1 MFFVRSLALLAL
13 LASVTIVRPGVVI
26 AELGETRLDNPRAS
40 DATKVS
46 AGLNHTCAVLSD
58 ESLWCW
64 GSNSEGQLGLGNTTD
79 QSSPARVG
87 SATNWRSVSAG
98 NNATTCAV
106 NTSNDIFC
114 WGFNASGQTG
124 VIKTTTQ
131 VTSPTKV
138 EALAT
143 TVQSVSVGSTS
154 TCIVTTS
161 GVVRCW
167 GDNSYGQIGTGVTI
181 GQSTHIPTAVQNLA
195 GTYSAVA
202 VGTDGACA
210 LSTTKAAFCWGT
222 DLWGQRG
229 DGAGQTP
236 SSDSPSAVVVN
247 TGELVIALVG
257 GAQSNCMVI
266 ENNGATR
273 CWGQNTSEYLRT
285 TVGNI
290 YSPLTTDKAP
300 FSGVLGKAI
309 SVGLD
314 FACLLKNA
322 DGRVVCGGKTDRNQV
337 SNAPTSTGNL
347 VVTTGSS
354 HACVVGSDRRL
365 SCWGAN
371 ADGRVGNGTP
381 ATSATASVVTF
392 GSHSVQT
399 IGAEPVAPSAP
410 RSVALEGRYK
420 SLSVTWTAPATTG
433 TAVMSNY
440 EYRYSTNGGGAWT
453 SWVSFASNAVAGL
466 ITGLTTGVNYSVQV
480 RAVSTDGTGPA
491 SQTAGPVAPSTGCD
505 PKNNCALGAIGP
517 RGGTIVLDRGI
528 AQSSERFIEAAAKGW
543 SGSQN
548 DPQSDWETARNAS
561 YAYEGYA
568 YGWTLATSSELSA
581 ISTSYLA
588 NQTLLADWDMSS
600 PNSYWSL
607 SEIDNKNA
615 YAGTIARDKTFYS
628 SYRPVRYLDGPT
640 LLAAP
645 IVSVTATD
653 LALSVSWT
661 APSTLNNGAVTDY
674 QTRVSSDGGANW
686 AAWVS
691 QGLQT
696 SVALSGLTSGASYR
710 VQVRAFNGAGGGTI
724 GQSSIVVMTPA
735 ITPASQTIS
744 AVMNTSITPTST
756 FSAVNFSGAIS
767 YAVTTGTLPT
777 GLSIHPNT
785 GVVSGT
791 PSTAGSVTVTI
802 TATGTTGTATATI
815 TFTTAALPPGIV
827 EGVWA
832 IDGLDAV
839 VVEWFAPSTGETATG
854 YEYAISTNGGQS
866 FSGFQAVPSALN
878 MSSGSAQARL
888 STRIST
894 GLTRGVETIFQVRAM
909 NGSVAGPVFPNP
921 LSAWSTWAPRATA
934 KLAHPCDPMNN
945 CEVGSVGPG
954 GGLIV
959 YDHGVNASWGRYIE
973 AAPAYWNGSV
983 GDPAAK
989 FGCDGSTVTAA
1000 AGASQQLLGTGR
1012 ANTAAIMASCSTAGI
1027 PARIAD
1033 AYAVSV
1039 NGQSFDDW
1047 HLASSGE
1054 LQKLYSYRQILGGWK
1069 HGYSNDDDL
1078 YASSTDANS
1087 SYFFGIGGT
1096 HDKLMFV
1103 FVRPIRY
1110 VDGPSAPSVPG
1121 VIASVGDG
1129 VVNLAWSEPISDG
1142 GNAVSGYQYRSSS
1155 NGGTS
1160 WGAWSSLGLVFNHIE
1175 TALVTTSSYVF
1186 EVRALNRG
1194 GAGIAAATSAL
1205 VPGAVSIDMVAET
1218 VLTMP
1223 SLFSGSTVGAGISY
1237 SVTNGTL
1244 PAGLVLN
1251 SATGAITGTPTSGG
1265 SSRVTITATVGA
1277 ATAVAVVQFTIAA
1290 ATTTTIST
1298 TTTTSPP
1305 SSSSTT
1311 TPPTTTAPQ
1320 TTAPPT
1326 TATAAPTTV
1335 VIVPQALAPL
1345 LVNNVVSTNPS
1356 TTTTIPV
1363 SLLVTPQRQE
1373 QLTADAG
1380 ASKILI
1386 GGKLVEVNLI
1396 QVPQALRQVPA
1407 AERNVEQI
1415 TELRKIADS
1424 LVEQVQ
1430 ALLGGKAASP
1440 ISVRQ
1445 TPQGAVIVGLVTDPI
1460 TGKKIDVPV
1469 EYVALIRGGGLLL
1482 MVAGSDGSAA
1492 AKVASDGVLE
1502 ISQGGIVSVLAYGL
1516 APNSS
1521 GEVVVMSTPR
1531 KVGEFTVAPDGG
1543 VSSHAVLPSDLGAG
1557 QHTVVVTVGDEA
1569 ASLGFRV
1576 IADSNTPK
1584 IPTAGFH
1591 SGNLLQWALLSLLL
1605 GLSLLAV
1612 RRRQRVPPR
1621 ASHNQR

>member
-1 MFFVRSLALLAL
+1 M
-13 LASVTIVRPGVVI
+13 
-26 AELGETRLDNPRAS
+26 
-40 DATKVS
+40 
-46 AGLNHTCAVLSD
+46 
-58 ESLWCW
+58 
-64 GSNSEGQLGLGNTTD
+64 
-79 QSSPARVG
+79 
-87 SATNWRSVSAG
+87 
-98 NNATTCAV
+98 
-106 NTSNDIFC
+106 
-114 WGFNASGQTG
+114 
-124 VIKTTTQ
+124 
-131 VTSPTKV
+131 
-138 EALAT
+138 EALGT

-161 GVVRCW
+161 GGVSCW
-167 GDNSYGQIGTGVTI
+167 GDNSYGQIGTGVTT
-181 GQSTHIPTAVQNLA
+181 GQSTHTPTAVQNLA
-195 GTYSAVA
+195 GTYSTVA

-210 LSTTKAAFCWGT
+210 LTTTKVAFCWGS

-229 DGAGQTP
+229 DGSGQT
-236 SSDSPSAVVVN
+236 SSSSSPSAVVVN
-247 TGELVIALVG
+247 AGELVTALIV
-257 GAQSNCMVI
+257 GAQSNCLI
-266 ENNGATR
+266 FENSGATR

-290 YSPLTTDKAP
+290 YSPMASDKAP
-300 FSGVLGKAI
+300 FSGVSGKAI

-314 FACLLKNA
+314 FACILKNA
-322 DGRVVCGGKTDRNQV
+322 DGGVVCGGKTDRNQV

-347 VVTTGSS
+347 VIVTGYS
-354 HACVVGSDRRL
+354 HACVVRSDRRL

-371 ADGRVGNGTP
+371 ADGRVGNGTL
-381 ATSATASVVTF
+381 ATSATASLITF

-399 IGAEPVAPSAP
+399 IGAEPIAPSAP

-420 SLSVTWTAPATTG
+420 SLSVTWTAPLTIG
-433 TAVMSNY
+433 TAVISNY

-453 SWVSFASNAVAGL
+453 SWVSFASNAVTGL
-466 ITGLTTGVNYSVQV
+466 ITGLTTGTNYSVQV
-480 RAVSTDGTGPA
+480 RAVSADGTGPE
-491 SQTAGPVAPSTGCD
+491 SGTAGPVVPSTGCD
-505 PKNNCALGAIGP
+505 PKNNCALGAVGP
-517 RGGTIVLDRGI
+517 RGGIIVLDRGI
-528 AQSSERFIEAAAKGW
+528 AQSSERFIEAAPKGW

-548 DPQSDWETARNAS
+548 DPQSDWDTAKTAS

-568 YGWTLATSSELSA
+568 YGWTLPTSSELSA
-581 ISTSYLA
+581 ISTAYLA

-607 SEIDNKNA
+607 SEIDDNNA
-615 YAGTIARDKTFYS
+615 YAGTSPQDKTFYS

-640 LLAAP
+640 PLAAP
-645 IVSVTATD
+645 TVSVTATD

-661 APSTLNNGAVTDY
+661 APSTANNGAVTDY
-674 QTRVSSDGGANW
+674 QTRVSSDGGTNW

-696 SVALSGLTSGASYR
+696 SVAFSGLTSGASYR
-710 VQVRAFNGAGGGTI
+710 VQVRAFNGAGGGAI
-724 GQSSIVVMTPA
+724 GQSSIVVMTPS
-735 ITPASQTIS
+735 ITPTSQTIS
-744 AVMNTSITPTST
+744 AVMNTSITPSST

-777 GLSIHPNT
+777 GLSILPST

-791 PSTAGSVTVTI
+791 PSVAGSVTVTI

-854 YEYAISTNGGQS
+854 YEYAISTNGGLN
-866 FSGFQAVPSALN
+866 FSAFQAVPSALN

-909 NGSVAGPVFPNP
+909 NGSVAGPAFPNS
-921 LSAWSTWAPRATA
+921 LSAWSTWAPRATG
-934 KLAHPCDPMNN
+934 KLADPCDPMNN

-959 YDHGVNASWGRYIE
+959 YDHVANASWGRYIE
-973 AAPAYWNGSV
+973 VAPAYWNGSV
-983 GDPAAK
+983 GDPSAR

-1000 AGASQQLLGTGR
+1000 VGASQQLLGTGR

-1033 AYAVSV
+1033 AYAVTV

-1069 HGYSNDDDL
+1069 NGSSNDDEL

-1087 SYFFGIGGT
+1087 SYFYGISGT
-1096 HDKLMFV
+1096 HSKLSYV

-1110 VDGPSAPSVPG
+1110 VVGPSAPSVPG

-1129 VVNLAWSEPISDG
+1129 VVNLAWSAPTSDG
-1142 GNAVSGYQYRSSS
+1142 GNVVSGYQYRSSS
-1155 NGGTS
+1155 NGGAA
-1160 WGAWSSLGLVFNHIE
+1160 WGAWTSLGLVFNHSE
-1175 TALVTTSSYVF
+1175 TSLVTTSNHVF
-1186 EVRALNRG
+1186 ELRAVNRG
-1194 GAGIAAATSAL
+1194 GAGVAASTSVL
-1205 VPGAVSIDMVAET
+1205 VPRAISVDMVAET
-1218 VLTMP
+1218 ALTMSP
-1223 SLFSGSTVGAGISY
+1223 LFSGSTVGAGISY
-1237 SVTNGTL
+1237 VVTNGVL
-1244 PAGLVLN
+1244 PAGLTLN
-1251 SATGAITGTPTSGG
+1251 SATGVITGTPMASG
-1265 SSRVTITATVGA
+1265 SASVTITATVGA
-1277 ATAVAVVQFTIAA
+1277 ATASAIVQFSISVA
-1290 ATTTTIST
+1290 ATTTTSTSTST
-1298 TTTTSPP
+1298 TTTTPPP
-1305 SSSSTT
+1305 SSSSSSTTTST
-1311 TPPTTTAPQ
+1311 TPPTTTAS
-1320 TTAPPT
+1320 PT
-1326 TATAAPTTV
+1326 NVTAAPTTV
-1335 VIVPQALAPL
+1335 VITPQALAPL
-1345 LVNNVVSTNPS
+1345 LASNMVSTSTS
-1356 TTTTIPV
+1356 TTTTIAV
-1363 SLLVTPQRQE
+1363 SVLVTPQRQE
-1373 QLTADAG
+1373 QLTAVAG

-1407 AERNVEQI
+1407 AERTIEQI

-1430 ALLGGKAASP
+1430 ALLGGKATSP
-1440 ISVRQ
+1440 ISMRQ
-1445 TPQGAVIVGLVTDPI
+1445 TSQGAVIVGLVTDPI

-1482 MVAGSDGSAA
+1482 MVAGSKGSAA
-1492 AKVASDGVLE
+1492 AKIAADGVLE

-1576 IADSNTPK
+1576 IADITTPR

-1591 SGNLLQWALLSLLL
+1591 SGNLLQWALLSLLI
-1605 GLSLLAV
+1605 GLSLLV
-1612 RRRQRVPPR
+1612 TQRRQRMPGLDFR
-1621 ASHNQR
+1621 ALQP